1 MSFKDYKTRVL
12 KEKPVINAND
22 AKIIGAQQN
31 AIKKGLGLVDV
42 DRGYKTTEKGTFGSG
57 NYSVTQSF
65 ASRDDLIKQNDAKL
79 PTIAGMKLRTQ
90 GNSGIDVG
98 DFANQAARKAGK
110 IGGDLVDNNP
120 KVAAALKKKGDEFGI
135 KNLDGQTFRNIA
147 NQQGDKL
154 NFDINK
160 NVPGTREYKAQGV
173 ADTINLNTS
182 KFKPKNN
189 SGFKLGVN
197 SYEPEGEFL
206 SYEEV
211 EVFVE
216 SLSEQGYTEEQILL
230 ELDRKGF
237 GSVVLGKGLELGM
250 SAIKNTYKAGK
261 AFRGVVNRGIKD
273 TKLTKDILSTAK
285 TLRQQPTTTS
295 SSGGTLKNFMSRVKG
310 KLSRT
315 DIKTNTPT
323 KSVNPQVLG
332 GAAAKKTP
340 VVTNMKNVTPIGNRI
355 TAATNKI
362 KAGGTTAAVTGGAVA
377 GSKLTSS
384 SPTKVTPAAVTN
396 VTKKEVTPTK
406 NPVVKKS
413 TPVAKKT
420 SERGRSVDRAYGA
433 QIAQTRKLRGDAAAE
448 KQRNKFINRAI
459 TSKEMDEGVSDQ
471 FKPSLKDELLS
482 SANKR
487 HKKAKS
493 FKQFKKDAQ
502 RSTLKKGEVRKLV
515 NGKWVSNKEEVEH
528 IDEKKKGLWDNI
540 HAKRKRGEPPA
551 KKGDK
556 DYPKTLN
563 VEAKTAAWQRKEGKN
578 KKGGLNEKGRK
589 SYERENPGSDLKAPQ
604 PEGGP
609 RKRSFC
615 ARMGGVKGPMKKPDG
630 SPTRK
635 ALALRKW
642 KC

>member
-22 AKIIGAQQN
+22 AKIIGTQQN

-98 DFANQAARKAGK
+98 DFVNQAARKAGK
-110 IGGDLVDNNP
+110 LGGDLVDSNP

-230 ELDRKGF
+230 ELDKKGL
-237 GSVVLGKGLELGM
+237 GPVILGKGLELGM
-250 SAIKNTYKAGK
+250 GAIKNTFKAGK
-261 AFRGVVNRGIKD
+261 SFRGAVNRAVSD
-273 TKLTKDILSTAK
+273 TKLLKKIDTTAR
-285 TLRQQPTTTS
+285 TLRNQ
-295 SSGGTLKNFMSRVKG
+295 GGNTFKGFKDRAGSIVNRVKG

-515 NGKWVSNKEEVEH
+515 NGKWVSNKKEEVE
-528 IDEKKKGLWDNI
+528 IVQEKS
-540 HAKRKRGEPPA
+540 
-551 KKGDK
+551 
-556 DYPKTLN
+556 
-563 VEAKTAAWQRKEGKN
+563 AAWQRKEGKN

>member
-31 AIKKGLGLVDV
+31 IIKKGLGLVDV

-110 IGGDLVDNNP
+110 IGGDLVDSNP

-135 KNLDGQTFRNIA
+135 KNLDGQTFRNMA

-197 SYEPEGEFL
+197 SYEPEGEMLEAKYEKNMSKKQKQKVRNKRAGLDKAPEGSIPVMNPNMHRRDDHEFGRGIKKEKGSKKSGSIL
-206 SYEEV
+206 WNDEFTSYEEV

-230 ELDRKGF
+230 ELDKKGL
-237 GSVVLGKGLELGM
+237 GPVILGKGLELGM
-250 SAIKNTYKAGK
+250 GAIKNTFKAGK
-261 AFRGVVNRGIKD
+261 SFRGAVNRAVSD
-273 TKLTKDILSTAK
+273 TKLLKKIDTTAR
-285 TLRQQPTTTS
+285 TLRGNTGNTFKGFKDRAGS
-295 SSGGTLKNFMSRVKG
+295 IVNRVKG
-310 KLSRT
+310 KLNRT
-315 DIKTNTPT
+315 DIKTNTVT
-323 KSVNPQVLG
+323 KNVNPEVLG

-340 VVTNMKNVTPIGNRI
+340 VVSKMKNVTPIGNRI

-362 KAGGTTAAVTGGAVA
+362 KAGGTTAAVTAGAVA

-406 NPVVKKS
+406 NPVV
-413 TPVAKKT
+413 KKT

-515 NGKWVSNKEEVEH
+515 NGKWVSNK
-528 IDEKKKGLWDNI
+528 K
-540 HAKRKRGEPPA
+540 
-551 KKGDK
+551 
-556 DYPKTLN
+556 
-563 VEAKTAAWQRKEGKN
+563 
-578 KKGGLNEKGRK
+578 
-589 SYERENPGSDLKAPQ
+589 
-604 PEGGP
+604 
-609 RKRSFC
+609 
-615 ARMGGVKGPMKKPDG
+615 
-630 SPTRK
+630 
-635 ALALRKW
+635 
-642 KC
+642 

>member
-31 AIKKGLGLVDV
+31 IIKKGLGLVDV

-110 IGGDLVDNNP
+110 IGGDLVDSNP

-135 KNLDGQTFRNIA
+135 KNLDGQTFRNMA

-197 SYEPEGEFL
+197 SYEPEGEMLEAKYEKNMSKKQKQKVRNKRAGLDKAPEGSIPVMNPNMHRRDDHEFGRGIKKEKGSKKSGSIL
-206 SYEEV
+206 WNDEFTSYEEV

-230 ELDRKGF
+230 ELDRRGF
-237 GSVVLGKGLELGM
+237 GPVILGKGLELGM
-250 SAIKNTYKAGK
+250 GAIKNTFKAGK
-261 AFRGVVNRGIKD
+261 SFRGAVNRAVSD
-273 TKLTKDILSTAK
+273 TKLLKKIDTTAR
-285 TLRQQPTTTS
+285 TLRGNTGNTFKGFKDRAGS
-295 SSGGTLKNFMSRVKG
+295 IVNRVKG
-310 KLSRT
+310 KLNRT
-315 DIKTNTPT
+315 DIKTNTVT
-323 KSVNPQVLG
+323 KNVNPEVLG

-340 VVTNMKNVTPIGNRI
+340 VVSKMKNVTPIGNRI

-362 KAGGTTAAVTGGAVA
+362 KAGGTTAAVTAGAVA

-406 NPVVKKS
+406 NPVV
-413 TPVAKKT
+413 KKT

-515 NGKWVSNKEEVEH
+515 NGKWVSNK
-528 IDEKKKGLWDNI
+528 K
-540 HAKRKRGEPPA
+540 
-551 KKGDK
+551 
-556 DYPKTLN
+556 
-563 VEAKTAAWQRKEGKN
+563 
-578 KKGGLNEKGRK
+578 
-589 SYERENPGSDLKAPQ
+589 
-604 PEGGP
+604 
-609 RKRSFC
+609 
-615 ARMGGVKGPMKKPDG
+615 
-630 SPTRK
+630 
-635 ALALRKW
+635 
-642 KC
+642 

>member
-110 IGGDLVDNNP
+110 IGGDLVDSNP

-197 SYEPEGEFL
+197 SYEPEGEMLEAKYEKNMSKKQKQKVRNKRAGLDKAPEGSIPVMNPNMHRRDDHEFGRGIKKEKGSKKSGSIL
-206 SYEEV
+206 WNDEFTSYEEV

-230 ELDRKGF
+230 ELDKKGL
-237 GSVVLGKGLELGM
+237 GPVILGKGLELGM
-250 SAIKNTYKAGK
+250 GAIKNTFRAGK
-261 AFRGVVNRGIKD
+261 SFRGAVNRAVSD
-273 TKLTKDILSTAK
+273 TKLLKKIDTTAR
-285 TLRQQPTTTS
+285 TLRNQGVNTFKGFKDRAGS
-295 SSGGTLKNFMSRVKG
+295 IVNRVKG

-362 KAGGTTAAVTGGAVA
+362 KAGGTTAAVTGGVVA

-515 NGKWVSNKEEVEH
+515 NGKWVSNK
-528 IDEKKKGLWDNI
+528 K
-540 HAKRKRGEPPA
+540 
-551 KKGDK
+551 
-556 DYPKTLN
+556 
-563 VEAKTAAWQRKEGKN
+563 
-578 KKGGLNEKGRK
+578 
-589 SYERENPGSDLKAPQ
+589 
-604 PEGGP
+604 
-609 RKRSFC
+609 
-615 ARMGGVKGPMKKPDG
+615 
-630 SPTRK
+630 
-635 ALALRKW
+635 
-642 KC
+642 

>member
-110 IGGDLVDNNP
+110 IGGDLVDSNP

-197 SYEPEGEFL
+197 SYEPEGEMLEAKYEKNMSKKQKQKVRNKRAGLDKAPEGSIPVMNPNMHRRDDHEFGRGIKKEKGSKKSGSIL
-206 SYEEV
+206 WNDEFTSYEEV

-230 ELDRKGF
+230 ELDKKGL
-237 GSVVLGKGLELGM
+237 GPVILGKGLELGM
-250 SAIKNTYKAGK
+250 GAIKNTFKAGK
-261 AFRGVVNRGIKD
+261 SFRGAVNRAVSD
-273 TKLTKDILSTAK
+273 TKLLKKIDTTAR
-285 TLRQQPTTTS
+285 TLRNQ
-295 SSGGTLKNFMSRVKG
+295 GGNTFKGFKDRAGSIVNRVKG

-362 KAGGTTAAVTGGAVA
+362 KAGGTTAAVTGGVVA

-502 RSTLKKGEVRKLV
+502 RSTLKRGEVRKLV
-515 NGKWVSNKEEVEH
+515 NGKWVSNK
-528 IDEKKKGLWDNI
+528 K
-540 HAKRKRGEPPA
+540 
-551 KKGDK
+551 
-556 DYPKTLN
+556 
-563 VEAKTAAWQRKEGKN
+563 
-578 KKGGLNEKGRK
+578 
-589 SYERENPGSDLKAPQ
+589 
-604 PEGGP
+604 
-609 RKRSFC
+609 
-615 ARMGGVKGPMKKPDG
+615 
-630 SPTRK
+630 
-635 ALALRKW
+635 
-642 KC
+642 

>member
-110 IGGDLVDNNP
+110 IGGDLVDSNP

-197 SYEPEGEFL
+197 SYEPEGEMLEAKYEKNMSKKQKQKVRNKRAGLDKAPEGSIPVMNPNMHRRDDHEFGRGIKKEKGSKKSGSIL
-206 SYEEV
+206 WNDEFTSYEEV

-230 ELDRKGF
+230 ELDKKGL
-237 GSVVLGKGLELGM
+237 GPVILGKGLELGM
-250 SAIKNTYKAGK
+250 GAIKNTFKAGK
-261 AFRGVVNRGIKD
+261 SFRGAVNRAVSD
-273 TKLTKDILSTAK
+273 TKLLKKIDTTAR
-285 TLRQQPTTTS
+285 TLRNQGVNTFKGFKDRAGS
-295 SSGGTLKNFMSRVKG
+295 IVNRVKG

-362 KAGGTTAAVTGGAVA
+362 KAGGTTAAVTGGVVA

-502 RSTLKKGEVRKLV
+502 RSTLKRGEVRKLV
-515 NGKWVSNKEEVEH
+515 NGKWVSNK
-528 IDEKKKGLWDNI
+528 K
-540 HAKRKRGEPPA
+540 
-551 KKGDK
+551 
-556 DYPKTLN
+556 
-563 VEAKTAAWQRKEGKN
+563 
-578 KKGGLNEKGRK
+578 
-589 SYERENPGSDLKAPQ
+589 
-604 PEGGP
+604 
-609 RKRSFC
+609 
-615 ARMGGVKGPMKKPDG
+615 
-630 SPTRK
+630 
-635 ALALRKW
+635 
-642 KC
+642 

>member
-22 AKIIGAQQN
+22 AKIIGTQQN

-98 DFANQAARKAGK
+98 DFVNQAARKAGK
-110 IGGDLVDNNP
+110 LGGDLVDSNP

-230 ELDRKGF
+230 ELDKKGL
-237 GSVVLGKGLELGM
+237 GPVILGKGLELGM
-250 SAIKNTYKAGK
+250 GAIKNTFKAGK
-261 AFRGVVNRGIKD
+261 SFRGAVNRAVSD
-273 TKLTKDILSTAK
+273 TKLLKKIDTTAR
-285 TLRQQPTTTS
+285 TLRNQ
-295 SSGGTLKNFMSRVKG
+295 GGNTFKGFKDRAGSIVNRVKG

-515 NGKWVSNKEEVEH
+515 NGKWVSNKKEEVE
-528 IDEKKKGLWDNI
+528 IVQEKS
-540 HAKRKRGEPPA
+540 
-551 KKGDK
+551 
-556 DYPKTLN
+556 
-563 VEAKTAAWQRKEGKN
+563 AAWQRKEGKN

-604 PEGGP
+604 PGGGP

>member
-110 IGGDLVDNNP
+110 IGGDLVDSNP

-197 SYEPEGEFL
+197 SYEPEGEMLEAKYEKNMSKKQKQKVRNKRAGLDKAPEGSIPVMNPNMHRRDDHEFGRGIKKEKGSKKSGSIL
-206 SYEEV
+206 WNDEFTSYEEV

-230 ELDRKGF
+230 ELDKKGL
-237 GSVVLGKGLELGM
+237 GPVILGKGLELGM
-250 SAIKNTYKAGK
+250 GAIKNTFKAGK
-261 AFRGVVNRGIKD
+261 SFRGAVNRAVSD
-273 TKLTKDILSTAK
+273 TKLLKKIDTTAR
-285 TLRQQPTTTS
+285 TLRNQ
-295 SSGGTLKNFMSRVKG
+295 GGNTFKSFKDRAGSIVNRVKG

-362 KAGGTTAAVTGGAVA
+362 KAGGTTAAVTGGVVA

-502 RSTLKKGEVRKLV
+502 RSTLKRGEVRKLV
-515 NGKWVSNKEEVEH
+515 NGKWVSNK
-528 IDEKKKGLWDNI
+528 K
-540 HAKRKRGEPPA
+540 
-551 KKGDK
+551 
-556 DYPKTLN
+556 
-563 VEAKTAAWQRKEGKN
+563 
-578 KKGGLNEKGRK
+578 
-589 SYERENPGSDLKAPQ
+589 
-604 PEGGP
+604 
-609 RKRSFC
+609 
-615 ARMGGVKGPMKKPDG
+615 
-630 SPTRK
+630 
-635 ALALRKW
+635 
-642 KC
+642 